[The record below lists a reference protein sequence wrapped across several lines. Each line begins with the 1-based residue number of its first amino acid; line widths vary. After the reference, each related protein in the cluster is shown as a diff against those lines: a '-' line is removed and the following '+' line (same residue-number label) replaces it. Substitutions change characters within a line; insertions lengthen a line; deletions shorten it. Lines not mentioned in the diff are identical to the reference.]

1 MLLVLDGVGS
11 NATLQAQVTEFVSAL
26 LRRTRDPRVL
36 VSSEHTITSML
47 TDAQKVYPTCVVAAD
62 TLGSQL
68 LPQIVSIYPL
78 RNIHAAALF
87 TALAPRKLRLEE
99 MGATDNRTALLQ
111 FSKHPLIVV
120 RDCSCRVLSGLM
132 LLGCIPFSHR
142 RSPMLAGQKLGGHP
156 KAIASA
162 VSLLQDQHRDVT
174 YVYQQVDH
182 VLTHA
187 RAPERV
193 RVRSRRTDHRCYR
206 CGRLH
211 GSSFP
216 SPAESVV
223 RNQQGCHT
231 LARYA
236 VHTLVWRAPAALTSA
251 VLLSCLPCVAC

>member
-1 MLLVLDGVGS
+1 MYAYRRLLLVLDGVGS

-47 TDAQKVYPTCVVAAD
+47 TDAQKVYRLVWQGRVVAAD

-120 RDCSCRVLSGLM
+120 RDCSCRVSSGLM
-132 LLGCIPFSHR
+132 LLGCIP
-142 RSPMLAGQKLGGHP
+142 
-156 KAIASA
+156 
-162 VSLLQDQHRDVT
+162 SLT
-174 YVYQQVDH
+174 
-182 VLTHA
+182 
-187 RAPERV
+187 RV
-193 RVRSRRTDHRCYR
+193 RQWW
-206 CGRLH
+206 
-211 GSSFP
+211 
-216 SPAESVV
+216 VV
-223 RNQQGCHT
+223 RNSEGIPRPSPVRFRCSK
-231 LARYA
+231 
-236 VHTLVWRAPAALTSA
+236 TSTGT
-251 VLLSCLPCVAC
+251 

>member
-1 MLLVLDGVGS
+1 MYAYRRLLLVLDGVGS

-47 TDAQKVYPTCVVAAD
+47 TDAQKVYRLVWQGRVVAAD

-99 MGATDNRTALLQ
+99 MGASDNRTALLQ

-120 RDCSCRVLSGLM
+120 RDCSCRVPSGLM

-142 RSPMLAGQKLGGHP
+142 RSPMGWSETRRASQGHRQCGFAAP
-156 KAIASA
+156 RPAPGRNLCVPASRPRP
-162 VSLLQDQHRDVT
+162 H
-174 YVYQQVDH
+174 
-182 VLTHA
+182 
-187 RAPERV
+187 
-193 RVRSRRTDHRCYR
+193 SRTSPRTCS
-206 CGRLH
+206 G
-211 GSSFP
+211 
-216 SPAESVV
+216 
-223 RNQQGCHT
+223 T
-231 LARYA
+231 
-236 VHTLVWRAPAALTSA
+236 
-251 VLLSCLPCVAC
+251 

>member
-1 MLLVLDGVGS
+1 VYAYRRLLLVLDGVGS

-120 RDCSCRVLSGLM
+120 RDCSCRVPSGLM
-132 LLGCIPFSHR
+132 F
-142 RSPMLAGQKLGGHP
+142 A
-156 KAIASA
+156 
-162 VSLLQDQHRDVT
+162 SLL
-174 YVYQQVDH
+174 
-182 VLTHA
+182 
-187 RAPERV
+187 
-193 RVRSRRTDHRCYR
+193 
-206 CGRLH
+206 
-211 GSSFP
+211 
-216 SPAESVV
+216 SPAFANGGWSETRRASEGHRQCGFAAPRPAPG
-223 RNQQGCHT
+223 RNLC
-231 LARYA
+231 
-236 VHTLVWRAPAALTSA
+236 VPASRPRPHSRTSPRTC
-251 VLLSCLPCVAC
+251 SGT